1 MTEAFERAEEAAA
14 DTAAAARRAEEAAA
28 RAQAELIA
36 EREQRQ
42 RAEERQEA
50 VERQLQ
56 MQAAAHASLQ
66 AQLLEL
72 TKSVQSIQGEK
83 QETEH
88 ARLKESEL
96 TELALREL
104 AQQQEVLEAQQQ
116 ESELARIKAAIV
128 LLREQQR
135 SLESALEELNDAE
148 LAEDVDDD
156 SREAM
161 AGARRVAEDELA
173 TTVAQ
178 LAAAEAQLIAAEDAR
193 RQALSPPYK
202 EFGNFGD

>member
-1 MTEAFERAEEAAA
+1 M
-14 DTAAAARRAEEAAA
+14 
-28 RAQAELIA
+28 
-36 EREQRQ
+36 
-42 RAEERQEA
+42 
-50 VERQLQ
+50 ERQLQ

-72 TKSVQSIQGEK
+72 TKSVQSMQGEK
-83 QETEH
+83 QETQQQQEQQ
-88 ARLKESEL
+88 EI
-96 TELALREL
+96 ALREL

-148 LAEDVDDD
+148 HAEDVDDD

-202 EFGNFGD
+202 EFGNFDD

>member
-1 MTEAFERAEEAAA
+1 
-14 DTAAAARRAEEAAA
+14 
-28 RAQAELIA
+28 
-36 EREQRQ
+36 
-42 RAEERQEA
+42 

-72 TKSVQSIQGEK
+72 TKSVQSMQGEK
-83 QETEH
+83 QETKQE
-88 ARLKESEL
+88 

-178 LAAAEAQLIAAEDAR
+178 LAAAEAQLVAAEDAR

-202 EFGNFGD
+202 EFGNFDDQRSY

>member
-1 MTEAFERAEEAAA
+1 M
-14 DTAAAARRAEEAAA
+14 
-28 RAQAELIA
+28 
-36 EREQRQ
+36 
-42 RAEERQEA
+42 
-50 VERQLQ
+50 
-56 MQAAAHASLQ
+56 
-66 AQLLEL
+66 
-72 TKSVQSIQGEK
+72 QGEK
-83 QETEH
+83 QRRSSSRRAG
-88 ARLKESEL
+88 ARSAGRRSGSPRG
-96 TELALREL
+96 TA
-104 AQQQEVLEAQQQ
+104 A

-148 LAEDVDDD
+148 HADDVDGD

-202 EFGNFGD
+202 EFGNFDD